1 MNKYS
6 VAMNILFL
14 SSLTVLLF
22 SCGGKTDM
30 SPEKRQDIATLPCLV
45 LLPTEI
51 SRENSLVDSVR
62 KENLILGAEF
72 LDTTLKSELD
82 QSSVANVID
91 PTELVPQ
98 FDEIF
103 GGMSGV
109 IKVIGEKTQCNNVL
123 LTNLSDF
130 TQRLGGEYA
139 AETPASTAFEFRI
152 IEADTGNTLWSAAFN
167 ETQTALLNNLFAF
180 GKAKSRGFKWITV
193 EELAA
198 QGVKEKL
205 KGCPYL
211 Y

>member
-1 MNKYS
+1 VNKYC
-6 VAMNILFL
+6 VAMNILLL
-14 SSLTVLLF
+14 SSLTMLLF

-30 SPEKRQDIATLPCLV
+30 SSEKRQDIATLPCIV

-51 SRENSLVDSVR
+51 SRDKSLVDPAR
-62 KENLILGAEF
+62 KENLLQGAKF

-82 QSSVANVID
+82 QSPVANVID

-98 FDEIF
+98 FDEIS

-109 IKVIGEKTQCNNVL
+109 IRVIGEKTQCNNVL

-139 AETPASTAFEFRI
+139 ADTPASTAFEFRLM
-152 IEADTGNTLWSAAFN
+152 EADTGNTLWNAAFN
-167 ETQTALLNNLFAF
+167 ETQTALFNNLFAF

-198 QGVKEKL
+198 QGVEEKL
-205 KGCPYL
+205 QACPYL